1 MAEITLAR
9 AEKAI
14 NLKYQLWKSQ
24 IFEWEE
30 KQVCQKRL
38 REIKIGRKQ
47 IVFEMDRFSANH
59 YRVFTKNCMPWV
71 LMI

>member
-38 REIKIGRKQ
+38 REIKIGKKRLYLRWTDFQ
-47 IVFEMDRFSANH
+47 LTITGCLQRIACLG
-59 YRVFTKNCMPWV
+59 Y
-71 LMI
+71 